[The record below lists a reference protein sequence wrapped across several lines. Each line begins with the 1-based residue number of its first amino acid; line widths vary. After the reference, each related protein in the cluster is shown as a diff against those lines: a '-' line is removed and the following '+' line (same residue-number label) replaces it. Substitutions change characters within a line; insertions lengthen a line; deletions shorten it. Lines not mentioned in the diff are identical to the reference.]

1 MKGIAEL
8 PYPKWQ
14 GPLKEVVLEFDR
26 EKLFEKA
33 LEAENLI
40 LERLRQLEESRNSH
54 SERRAIGD
62 GLSLL
67 ETIKRERL
75 STSCKSCGSVNQ
87 GKFSAEMGIHFL
99 GLKNIDKPVVW
110 VFPELVVC
118 LDCGTAE
125 FAVPEEELRQ
135 LAKGNAAAA
144 G

>member
-1 MKGIAEL
+1 LGCEIGRL
-8 PYPKWQ
+8 
-14 GPLKEVVLEFDR
+14 FDNSPG
-26 EKLFEKA
+26 LDT

-40 LERLRQLEESRNSH
+40 LERLRQFEESSNSH

-67 ETIKRERL
+67 ETIKQERL
-75 STSCKSCGSVNQ
+75 STTCKSCGSVNQ
-87 GKFSAEMGIHFL
+87 GKFSAELGIHFL
-99 GLKNIDKPVVW
+99 GLKSIDKPVVW

-125 FAVPEEELRQ
+125 FAVPEELRQ